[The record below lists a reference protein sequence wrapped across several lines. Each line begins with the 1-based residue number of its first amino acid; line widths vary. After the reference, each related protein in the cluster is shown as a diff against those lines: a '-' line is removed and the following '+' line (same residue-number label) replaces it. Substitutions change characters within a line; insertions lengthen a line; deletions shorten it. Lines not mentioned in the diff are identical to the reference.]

1 MKNSIR
7 LLLAILLLCSHY
19 SRSQSLADY
28 LYEAAENNPG
38 LQATYLEF
46 ESYLQKSAQ
55 VKAIPDLTLS
65 FGYFVSPVETRVG
78 PQMARFSLVQMFPWF
93 GTNSSK
99 ESVSEQ
105 LAQAKY
111 FEFIDQKNQ
120 LFYRVSEAYYPLAEL
135 NEHLRLQQ
143 ENLEILE
150 TYKRLATANF
160 ANDKGSMVDVI
171 RVDILIENANTE
183 IELLNSKIKPL
194 EVAFNRLLFRPD
206 SSEVNV
212 EVIPDVQVDEGYELD
227 SLLENNPKLL
237 ALEEE
242 KKAAEESRTTAV
254 KQGLPSFG
262 VGLDYAI
269 VGRRTDV
276 DIPDNG
282 KDILMPMVTMSLP
295 LFRKKY
301 NSAVQ
306 EATLR
311 QQSLGLKKQNTAN
324 QLISAYEMDLYKLEQ
339 SKKLLKLYKD
349 QSAKAKQVIELLY
362 AAYANSGEGF
372 EEVLRMEQQLIKY
385 NLSGTTARKEYFITR
400 ARLDYLTAKT
410 L

>member
-1 MKNSIR
+1 M
-7 LLLAILLLCSHY
+7 
-19 SRSQSLADY
+19 
-28 LYEAAENNPG
+28 
-38 LQATYLEF
+38 
-46 ESYLQKSAQ
+46 
-55 VKAIPDLTLS
+55 
-65 FGYFVSPVETRVG
+65 
-78 PQMARFSLVQMFPWF
+78 
-93 GTNSSK
+93 
-99 ESVSEQ
+99 
-105 LAQAKY
+105 
-111 FEFIDQKNQ
+111 
-120 LFYRVSEAYYPLAEL
+120 
-135 NEHLRLQQ
+135 
-143 ENLEILE
+143 
-150 TYKRLATANF
+150 
-160 ANDKGSMVDVI
+160 
-171 RVDILIENANTE
+171 
-183 IELLNSKIKPL
+183 
-194 EVAFNRLLFRPD
+194 LFRPD
-206 SSEVNV
+206 SSKVNV
-212 EVIPDVQVDEGYELD
+212 EALPDVQVDEGYELD